1 MLEGWV
7 ALDAQNNRTTV
18 RLTNQKLNV
27 AVADTVFQW
36 DDPRPKKARN

>member
-18 RLTNQKLNV
+18 RLSHQKLNV
-27 AVADTVFQW
+27 PVAETVFQW
-36 DDPRPKKARN
+36 DDPRPGKNRG